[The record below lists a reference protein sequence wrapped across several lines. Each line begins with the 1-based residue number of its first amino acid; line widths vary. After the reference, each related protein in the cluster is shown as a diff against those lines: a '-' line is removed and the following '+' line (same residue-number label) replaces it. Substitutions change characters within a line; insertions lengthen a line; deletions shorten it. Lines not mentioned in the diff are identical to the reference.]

1 MNDIPQKQNAHNQLE
16 KLAAQRQLYS
26 DAKTLQFASIII
38 SIPLVITSSIIVAFY
53 PSMAV
58 YAGLWGIIAS
68 LSEGIVFSNIQKSL
82 QEKAAK
88 IQQLFD
94 CEVLKF
100 SWSSLNCGVR
110 VDPETI
116 IDAANKFKRKDPHY
130 VNLINW
136 YPPVVG
142 QLPLYQA
149 RIICQRS
156 NVWWDAQLRRRYA
169 LAIIT
174 ILFILTLTVF
184 LIGLIGG
191 LTLEK
196 FLLAVIAPLAPAYV
210 FGLRQYTEHKETAKR
225 LDQLREDA
233 EALLQELKNGKLNP
247 QDLER
252 ESYTLQTQIYD
263 HRRRSPLIL
272 DWVYSRLRRKNE
284 EQMGKGAEALIEELK
299 QSP

>member
-1 MNDIPQKQNAHNQLE
+1 MNDIPQKQNSHNQLE

-26 DAKTLQFASIII
+26 DAKALQFISVLITVPLAIIWSI
-38 SIPLVITSSIIVAFY
+38 VIAFF
-53 PSMAV
+53 PSMTV

-68 LSEGIVFSNIQKSL
+68 LLESLVFANIQKYL

-94 CEVLKF
+94 CEVLQF
-100 SWSSLNCGVR
+100 NWLSFNCGLGVE
-110 VDPETI
+110 PETI
-116 IDAANKFKRKDPHY
+116 IDAANKFKLKDQNY
-130 VNLINW
+130 ASLIDW
-136 YPPVVG
+136 YPPIVG
-142 QLPLYQA
+142 QLPLEQA
-149 RIICQRS
+149 RIVCQRS

-169 LAIIT
+169 LGIIN
-174 ILFILTLTVF
+174 ILFILTLTIF
-184 LIGLIGG
+184 LISLIGG

-196 FLLAVIAPLAPAYV
+196 FLLAVIAPLTPAYV
-210 FGLRQYTEHKETAKR
+210 FGLRQYTEHKEAANR

-233 EALLQELKNGKLNP
+233 EALLQHLKNGKLTS

-272 DWVYSRLRRKNE
+272 DWLYSRLRRRNE
-284 EQMGKGAEALIEELK
+284 EQMNRAAEDLVKELK
-299 QSP
+299 QNP

>member
-1 MNDIPQKQNAHNQLE
+1 MNDIPQKQNFPDQLE

-26 DAKTLQFASIII
+26 DAKALQFISVLITVPLAIIWSIII
-38 SIPLVITSSIIVAFY
+38 VFFPNMT
-53 PSMAV
+53 V

-68 LSEGIVFSNIQKSL
+68 LLETLVFANIQKSL

-94 CEVLKF
+94 CEVLQF
-100 SWSSLNCGVR
+100 NWLSLNCGLR
-110 VDPETI
+110 VEPETI
-116 IDAANKFKRKDPHY
+116 IDAANKFKIKEPNY
-130 VNLINW
+130 ASLIDW
-136 YPPVVG
+136 YSPTVG
-142 QLPLYQA
+142 QLPLDQA
-149 RIICQRS
+149 RVICQRS

-169 LAIIT
+169 LAMIT
-174 ILFILTLTVF
+174 ILFIVTLIVF
-184 LIGLIGG
+184 LISLIGG

-210 FGLRQYTEHKETAKR
+210 FGLRQYTEHKEAANR

-233 EALLQELKNGKLNP
+233 EALLQDLKNGKLTS

-272 DWVYSRLRRKNE
+272 DWFYSRLRRRNE
-284 EQMGKGAEALIEELK
+284 EQMNRGAEDLVKELK

>member
-1 MNDIPQKQNAHNQLE
+1 MNDIPQKQNTHNHLE

-26 DAKTLQFASIII
+26 DAKALQFISIVV
-38 SIPLVITSSIIVAFY
+38 SIPLVIIWSIVVAFF
-53 PSMAV
+53 SNIAV

-68 LSEGIVFSNIQKSL
+68 LLESLVFSNIQKLL

-94 CEVLKF
+94 CEVLQF
-100 SWSSLNCGVR
+100 NWSSLNCGVR
-110 VDPETI
+110 VESETI
-116 IDAANKFKRKDPHY
+116 IDASNKFKRKDPNY
-130 VNLINW
+130 ASLIDW
-136 YPPVVG
+136 YPPIVG

-174 ILFILTLTVF
+174 ILFILTLIVF

-210 FGLRQYTEHKETAKR
+210 FGLRQYTEHNEAANR

-233 EALLQELKNGKLNP
+233 EALLRELKNGKLTP

-272 DWVYSRLRRKNE
+272 DWLYSRLRRKNE
-284 EQMGKGAEALIEELK
+284 EQMNRGAEDLIEELK